1 VPRGLLMLY
10 VTGITGHSG
19 RWFVERLV
27 NEDYKGKIRCV
38 VRGGSDT
45 GFLDK
50 SSLDVEKVIGDLND
64 QEFLTFTM
72 RGCSTVLHIASIIY
86 SKNVVNA
93 AVHNNVKWAILV
105 HTTGRY
111 SKYKS
116 ASAEYISIEENV
128 LKYRDRMGITVLRP
142 TMIYGSSRD
151 RNMYKLIAF
160 LHKIK
165 FFPMFG
171 EGKNLM
177 QPVHARDLGNA
188 YYDVILN
195 RSNTFNKDYNLSGK
209 QPLSYMDLVRA
220 VSNAIG
226 RNNIIIKIP
235 LWTSVFAARVYNAVD
250 KNALISVEQVLRMQ
264 EDKDFGYED
273 AMRDFAY
280 SPISFEEG
288 IVEEVNEYM
297 AKNNSSRTKHR

>member
-1 VPRGLLMLY
+1 MLY

-19 RWFVERLV
+19 RWFLERLV

-38 VRGGSDT
+38 VRGEGDT

-50 SSLDVEKVIGDLND
+50 SGMDIEKVIGDLND
-64 QEFLTFTM
+64 QEFLASTM
-72 RGCSTVLHIASIIY
+72 SGCSTVLHIASIIY

-93 AVHNNVKWAILV
+93 AVHNSVEWAILV

-111 SKYKS
+111 SKFKS
-116 ASAEYISIEENV
+116 ASAEYISIEDDV

-142 TMIYGSSRD
+142 AMIYGSFRD
-151 RNMYKLIAF
+151 QNMYKLIAF

-188 YYDVILN
+188 YYDVIIN

-209 QPLSYMDLVRA
+209 QSLSYMDLVRA
-220 VSNAIG
+220 ISNTLE
-226 RNNIIIKIP
+226 RNNIIVKIP
-235 LWTSVFAARVYNAVD
+235 LWVSVFAARVYNAVD
-250 KNALISVEQVLRMQ
+250 KKALISVEQVHRMQ
-264 EDKDFGYED
+264 EDKAFGYEE
-273 AMRDFAY
+273 ARRDFAY
-280 SPISFEEG
+280 SPVSFEDG
-288 IVEEVNEYM
+288 IIEEVNEYLT
-297 AKNNSSRTKHR
+297 KTNSTKTKQL